1 MAGNITVKNWQNLPI
16 CNPKSDI
23 HNINAYAKFG
33 EDPLVF
39 TQAIILK
46 WKYGWPYV
54 LQMDRHRDNQHETTL
69 VCVCVCVGGGGGG
82 GGVGGIKMKMSSA
95 ETVISTLRDNSF
107 WLKNES
113 TLSRAMYGPLL
124 FVYK

>member
-1 MAGNITVKNWQNLPI
+1 M
-16 CNPKSDI
+16 
-23 HNINAYAKFG
+23 Y
-33 EDPLVF
+33 
-39 TQAIILK
+39 
-46 WKYGWPYV
+46 
-54 LQMDRHRDNQHETTL
+54 RHRDNQHETTL
-69 VCVCVCVGGGGGG
+69 VCVCVCVCVCVGGG

-95 ETVISTLRDNSF
+95 ETVISTLRDNTF